1 MVDSRIPE
9 HLIEEVRQRAD
20 IVEIIS
26 EHVVLKRTGKNYQG
40 LCPFHSEKTPS
51 FNVNPDR
58 QMFYCFGCHT
68 GGNIFSF
75 LMNKES
81 LTFIEALKLLAQRVG
96 VDLPEKE
103 LSLEQKQREAKQKRW
118 QEIHGWAADFF
129 NDTLVNRP
137 EGKIGLDYLTGR
149 GIDIDTIKNFRL
161 GYAPDRWDSLL
172 NEMAKKGVTPEELV
186 EFGLVVQKKYENEDR
201 TSFYDRFRGRV
212 IYTILD
218 VRGAPIAFGG
228 RVLDDSLP
236 KYLNSPETQFFY
248 KGQNLYGLHI
258 AYRGIRE
265 AGYSLLLEGYMD
277 VIAVQ
282 EASFTNAVGSLG
294 TALTKDQA
302 KLLKRYA
309 PKVVI
314 GYDSDEAGI
323 QAALRAG
330 EILLEQGLQVEVL
343 VLENAKDPDEFLKR
357 HSPEEFKSRLDKAI
371 TFIEYKYR
379 VMIKENP
386 PRTIPDKAELI
397 RKLSPLILKSG
408 SAVEREG
415 YERFL
420 SLELGLTLEAVQ
432 HEIDSLGKKTGGNR
446 GNQENFSYKQ
456 DISVKNRNTI
466 EGITL
471 DYPLESFV
479 PLGVFRAEQIIICI
493 ILEHPHLKSLV
504 TESLSLD
511 FWRLPEHK
519 YIFENYPGKSLS
531 YFEGE
536 DSWYAKIQK
545 RLAEIYA
552 LNIDTSQAEILL
564 KDCIEAVRTTKNKE
578 NIEEL
583 QAKMI
588 KLENFGDMAGA
599 LAVLQEI
606 GERLKRGEK

>member
-1 MVDSRIPE
+1 LDNRIPE

-58 QMFYCFGCHT
+58 QMFYCFGCHA
-68 GGNIFSF
+68 GGNVFSF
-75 LMNKES
+75 LMNKEN
-81 LTFIEALKLLAQRVG
+81 LTFIDSLKFLAQRVG

-103 LSLEQKQREAKQKRW
+103 SSPEQKQKEAKQKRGQQIHEW
-118 QEIHGWAADFF
+118 SAEFFRDVLLNRQEG
-129 NDTLVNRP
+129 RR
-137 EGKIGLDYLTGR
+137 GLDYLTGR
-149 GIDIDTIKNFRL
+149 GIDLETIKKFSL

-172 NEMAKKGVTPEELV
+172 NDMTKKGVTPEELV
-186 EFGLVVQKKYENEDR
+186 EFGLIVQKNHDNDDR
-201 TSFYDRFRGRV
+201 ISFYDRFRNRV
-212 IYTILD
+212 IFAILD
-218 VRGAPIAFGG
+218 IRGAPIAFGG
-228 RVLDDSLP
+228 RVLDESLP
-236 KYLNSPETQFFY
+236 KYLNSPETPFFH

-277 VIAVQ
+277 VIAVHK
-282 EASFTNAVGSLG
+282 AGFSNAVGSLG

-309 PKVVI
+309 PKVII

-343 VLENAKDPDEFLKR
+343 VLEDAKDPDEFLKK
-357 HSPEEFKSRLDKAI
+357 HPKDEFKVRLDNAS
-371 TFIEYKYR
+371 TFIEYQYQI
-379 VMIKENP
+379 MAKENP

-397 RKLSPLILKSG
+397 RQLAPNILRTG

-432 HEIDSLGKKTGGNR
+432 HEIGSLDKKSRGNR
-446 GNQENFSYKQ
+446 GKKENFSNKQ
-456 DISVKNRNTI
+456 DIYVKNRNTI
-466 EGITL
+466 EGINL
-471 DYPLESFV
+471 DFPSESFV
-479 PLGVFRAEQIIICI
+479 PLGVFRAEQTILNI
-493 ILEHPHLKSLV
+493 ILENPHLKDIVSKSLPQ
-504 TESLSLD
+504 D
-511 FWRLPEHK
+511 FWRLQEHK
-519 YIFENYPGKSLS
+519 YIFDNYPEKSLS
-531 YFEGE
+531 YIDGE
-536 DSWYAKIQK
+536 DSWYEQIQK

-552 LNIDTSQAEILL
+552 LNIEISKAEILL
-564 KDCIEAVRTTKNKE
+564 RDCIQTVHTTRNKE
-578 NIEEL
+578 TVEEL

-588 KLENFGDMAGA
+588 RLENLGDMAGA

>member
-1 MVDSRIPE
+1 VDKRIPE

-58 QMFYCFGCHT
+58 QMFYCFGCHA
-68 GGNIFSF
+68 GGNVFSF
-75 LMNKES
+75 LMNKEN
-81 LTFIEALKLLAQRVG
+81 LTFVESLKILAERVG
-96 VDLPEKE
+96 VELPEKE
-103 LSLEQKQREAKQKRW
+103 SSPAQKQKEAKHKRGQQIHEW
-118 QEIHGWAADFF
+118 SAEFFHDVLLNRQEG
-129 NDTLVNRP
+129 R
-137 EGKIGLDYLTGR
+137 IGLDYLIGR
-149 GIDIDTIKNFRL
+149 GIDLETIKKFRL
-161 GYAPDRWDSLL
+161 GYAPDGWDSLL
-172 NEMAKKGVTPEELV
+172 NEMSKKSVTPEELV
-186 EFGLVVQKKYENEDR
+186 EFGLIVRKTNENEEK
-201 TSFYDRFRGRV
+201 THFYDRFRRRV

-218 VRGAPIAFGG
+218 IRGAPIAFGG
-228 RVLDDSLP
+228 RVLDESLP
-236 KYLNSPETQFFY
+236 KYLNSPETQFFN
-248 KGQNLYGLHI
+248 KGHNLYGLHI

-265 AGYSLLLEGYMD
+265 AGCALLLEGYMD
-277 VIAVQ
+277 VIAVHK
-282 EASFTNAVGSLG
+282 AGFANAVGSLG

-309 PKVVI
+309 PKVII

-343 VLENAKDPDEFLKR
+343 VLKDAKDPDEFLKTHR
-357 HSPEEFKSRLDKAI
+357 IEEFKASLENAL
-371 TFIEYKYR
+371 TFVEYQYQIMVR
-379 VMIKENP
+379 ESP

-397 RKLSPLILKSG
+397 RKLAPHILKTG

-432 HEIDSLGKKTGGNR
+432 HEIGSLDKKIGGNR
-446 GNQENFSYKQ
+446 GNKENFSNKQ
-456 DISVKNRNTI
+456 DIYVKNRNTI
-466 EGITL
+466 EGNNL
-471 DYPLESFV
+471 DFPLESFV
-479 PLGVFRAEQIIICI
+479 PLGVFRAEQIILSI
-493 ILEHPHLKSLV
+493 ILENPHLKDLV
-504 TESLSLD
+504 SESLPED
-511 FWRLPEHK
+511 FWRLQEHK
-519 YIFENYPGKSLS
+519 YIFDNYPENNLS
-531 YFEGE
+531 YFQGE
-536 DSWYAKIQK
+536 DSWYEQIQK

-552 LNIDTSQAEILL
+552 LNIEISKAETLL
-564 KDCIEAVRTTKNKE
+564 RDCIQAVQTTKNKE
-578 NIEEL
+578 TVEEL

-588 KLENFGDMAGA
+588 RLENLGDMAGA

>member
-1 MVDSRIPE
+1 MENRIPE
-9 HLIEEVRQRAD
+9 HLIEEVRQRSD

-68 GGNIFSF
+68 GGNVFSF
-75 LMNKES
+75 LMNKEN
-81 LTFIEALKLLAQRVG
+81 LTFMEALKLLAGKVG
-96 VDLPEKE
+96 VHLPEKE
-103 LSLEQKQREAKQKRW
+103 SSPDQKKREAKLKRW
-118 QEIHGWAADFF
+118 QLIHTWAADFF
-129 NDTLVNRP
+129 HDVLLNRP
-137 EGKIGLDYLTGR
+137 EGRRGLDYLTGR
-149 GIDIDTIKNFRL
+149 GIDLETIKSFRL

-172 NEMAKKGVTPEELV
+172 TEMLKKEVKADELV
-186 EFGLVVQKKYENEDR
+186 DCGLVIQKNREDENKV
-201 TSFYDRFRGRV
+201 SYYDRFRGRV

-218 VRGAPIAFGG
+218 VRGIPIAFGG

-236 KYLNSPETQFFY
+236 KYLNSPETHFFN

-282 EASFTNAVGSLG
+282 KAGFTNAVGSLG
-294 TALTKDQA
+294 TALTRDQA

-309 PKVVI
+309 PKVII

-330 EILLEQGLQVEVL
+330 EILLEQGLKVEVL
-343 VLENAKDPDEFLKR
+343 VLEEAKDPDEYLKI
-357 HSPEEFKSRLDKAI
+357 HSKKEFQTRLDESL

-379 VMIKENP
+379 TLSKGNP
-386 PRTIPDKAELI
+386 PRTIPDKADLV
-397 RKLSPLILKSG
+397 RKLAPQILKTS

-432 HEIDSLGKKTGGNR
+432 HEIGSFGKKTRGNK

-466 EGITL
+466 EGMSV
-471 DYPLESFV
+471 DNPRESFV
-479 PLGVFRAEQIIICI
+479 PLGVFRAEQM
-493 ILEHPHLKSLV
+493 ILNIVMDNPQLKKMV
-504 TESLSLD
+504 EESLPEG
-511 FWRLPEHK
+511 FWRLQEHK
-519 YIFENYPGKSLS
+519 YIFDNYPQKSPG
-531 YFEGE
+531 YFEGQ
-536 DSWYAKIQK
+536 DAWYEKIQR

-552 LNIDTSQAEILL
+552 LDIDTSQAELL
-564 KDCIEAVRTTKNKE
+564 LNDCIEKVRTTKNKE
-578 NIEEL
+578 TVEEL

-588 KLENFGDMAGA
+588 RLENSGDLAGA
-599 LAVLQEI
+599 LVVLQEI
-606 GERLKRGEK
+606 GERLKRG

>member
-1 MVDSRIPE
+1 MDKRIPE

-58 QMFYCFGCHT
+58 QMFYCFGCHA
-68 GGNIFSF
+68 GGNVFSF
-75 LMNKES
+75 LMNKEN
-81 LTFIEALKLLAQRVG
+81 LTFIDSLKFLAQKVG

-103 LSLEQKQREAKQKRW
+103 SSPEQKQKEAKQKRGL
-118 QEIHGWAADFF
+118 QIHEWSADFF
-129 NDTLVNRP
+129 HDVLLNSQ
-137 EGKIGLDYLTGR
+137 EGRKGLDYLTGR
-149 GIDIDTIKNFRL
+149 GIDLETIKKFRL

-172 NEMAKKGVTPEELV
+172 NEMTQKGVTPDELV
-186 EFGLVVQKKYENEDR
+186 EFGLVVQKTYDNEDR
-201 TSFYDRFRGRV
+201 VSFYDRFRGRI

-218 VRGAPIAFGG
+218 IRGAPIAFGG
-228 RVLDDSLP
+228 RVLDESLP
-236 KYLNSPETQFFY
+236 KYLNSPETPFFH

-258 AYRGIRE
+258 AYRGMRE
-265 AGYSLLLEGYMD
+265 AEYSLLLEGYMD

-282 EASFTNAVGSLG
+282 KTGFSNAVGSLG

-309 PKVVI
+309 PKVII
-314 GYDSDEAGI
+314 GYDSDEAGV

-343 VLENAKDPDEFLKR
+343 VLEDAKDPDEFLNK
-357 HSPEEFKSRLDKAI
+357 HQKEEFKARLDNAL
-371 TFIEYKYR
+371 TFIEYQYQ
-379 VMIKENP
+379 VMVRESP

-397 RKLSPLILKSG
+397 RKLAPNIIKTG

-432 HEIDSLGKKTGGNR
+432 HEIGSLDKKIKGNR
-446 GNQENFSYKQ
+446 GKKENFSNKQ
-456 DISVKNRNTI
+456 DIYVKNRNTI

-471 DYPLESFV
+471 DFPLESFV
-479 PLGVFRAEQIIICI
+479 PLGVFRAEQTILNI
-493 ILEHPHLKSLV
+493 ILENPHLKDIVSKSLPQ
-504 TESLSLD
+504 D
-511 FWRLPEHK
+511 FWRLQEHK
-519 YIFENYPGKSLS
+519 YIFENYPEKSLS
-531 YFEGE
+531 YIEGE
-536 DSWYAKIQK
+536 DSWYEQIQK

-552 LNIDTSQAEILL
+552 LNIEISKAEILL
-564 KDCIEAVRTTKNKE
+564 RDCIQAVHTTRNKE
-578 NIEEL
+578 TVEEL

-588 KLENFGDMAGA
+588 RLENLGDMAGA

>member
-1 MVDSRIPE
+1 MVDNRIPE

-68 GGNIFSF
+68 GGNVFSF

-81 LTFIEALKLLAQRVG
+81 LTFVESLKLLAQRVG
-96 VDLPEKE
+96 LELPEKE
-103 LSLEQKQREAKQKRW
+103 RSPQQKQKEVKQKRF

-129 NDTLVNRP
+129 HDVLLNHP
-137 EGKIGLDYLTGR
+137 EGRIGLDYLKTR
-149 GIDIDTIKNFRL
+149 GMNLETIKCFRL

-172 NEMAKKGVTPEELV
+172 NQMVDRGVSPEELV
-186 EFGLVVQKKYENEDR
+186 EFGLVVKKTHEDQDKV
-201 TSFYDRFRGRV
+201 SFYDRFRGRI

-218 VRGAPIAFGG
+218 IRGVPIAFGG
-228 RVLDDSLP
+228 RVLDDSSVP

-265 AGYSLLLEGYMD
+265 AGNALLLEGYMD

-282 EASFTNAVGSLG
+282 KAGFTNAVGSLG

-302 KLLKRYA
+302 KLLRRYA
-309 PKVVI
+309 PKVII

-323 QAALRAG
+323 QASLRAG

-343 VLENAKDPDEFLKR
+343 VLENAKDPDEFLSKHLR
-357 HSPEEFKSRLDKAI
+357 EEFKSRLDNAM

-379 VMIKENP
+379 INVKENP

-397 RKLSPLILKSG
+397 RKLAPAILKTG

-432 HEIDSLGKKTGGNR
+432 HEIDSLGKKTGGNK
-446 GNQENFSYKQ
+446 GNQQNFSDKQ

-466 EGITL
+466 EGTTL
-471 DYPLESFV
+471 GYSSESFV
-479 PLGVFRAEQIIICI
+479 PLGVFRAEQIIINI
-493 ILEHPHLKSLV
+493 VLENPHLKETVSENLPK
-504 TESLSLD
+504 D
-511 FWRLPEHK
+511 FWRIPEHA
-519 YIFENYPGKSLS
+519 YIFNNFPDKSLS
-531 YFEGE
+531 HIEE
-536 DSWYAKIQK
+536 DSWYQQIQR
-545 RLAEIYA
+545 RLAQIYA
-552 LNIDTSQAEILL
+552 LNIDISNAELL
-564 KDCIEAVRTTKNKE
+564 LNDCIKTVHTTKNKE

-588 KLENFGDMAGA
+588 RLENSGDLTGA
-599 LAVLQEI
+599 LTVLQEI